1 MPLEGELV
9 RLREIRPGDEPLLAS
24 LRNNLATQAW
34 PKALPPDYTEEMVRR
49 RYLDRDY
56 SFDRRDGYF
65 VVEWKADDKAIGY
78 AQYSGVE
85 PRLRGWM
92 GLAMTQPAWGTGAS
106 KEVMELML
114 QFCFEQLG
122 LRVAM
127 LGTHSGLPRM
137 VGLAEKLG
145 FKMAVRLR
153 RSVWL
158 GGEHHDG
165 LVMDML
171 REEFYAGRPDLEDR
185 LPDPYSGATVS

>member
-1 MPLEGELV
+1 VPLEGELV

-65 VVEWKADDKAIGY
+65 AVEWKADDKTIGY

-85 PRLRGWM
+85 PRLRAWV
-92 GLAMTQPAWGTGAS
+92 GLAMTQAVWGTGAS
-106 KEVMELML
+106 KEVMELL
-114 QFCFEQLG
+114 LRFCFEQLG
-122 LRVAM
+122 LRVVM
-127 LGTHSGLPRM
+127 LGTHTGVPRM

-145 FKMAVRLR
+145 FKHAVRLR

-171 REEFYAGRPDLEDR
+171 REEYYDARSELVDR
-185 LPDPYSGATVS
+185 LPDPFGEIVS

>member
-1 MPLEGELV
+1 MPLEGDLV

-34 PKALPPDYTEEMVRR
+34 PKALPPDYTGEMVRR

-65 VVEWKADDKAIGY
+65 TVERKADDEAIGY

-85 PRLRGWM
+85 PRLRGWV
-92 GLAMTQPAWGTGAS
+92 GLAMTQQAWGTGAS
-106 KEVMELML
+106 REVMELL
-114 QFCFEQLG
+114 LRFCFEQLG
-122 LRVAM
+122 LHVMM
-127 LGTHSGLPRM
+127 LGTHTGLPRM

-158 GGEHHDG
+158 GGDYHDG
-165 LVMDML
+165 LVMDLL
-171 REEFYAGRPDLEDR
+171 REEYYSARPDLVDR
-185 LPDPYSGATVS
+185 LVDPYS